1 VVRLHPAA
9 SRAANAKEQ
18 GVKTVSASTD
28 IDAVPVEVW
37 AVLTDLAS
45 YPEWNPLFPEAS
57 GELAVGSA
65 VTLKT
70 VQARGRS
77 MMVKATVLA
86 VEPGAALRWTAGL
99 KGIIGGEHAFVLSA
113 LGGGTRLVQS
123 ESFGGLLVPLS
134 GRVLARAEASFRELN
149 EAIKARAERR

>member
-18 GVKTVSASTD
+18 SVKTVSASTD
-28 IDAVPVEVW
+28 IDAVPLEVW

-70 VQARGRS
+70 VQARGRT